1 MNNIVHIPKVKLI
14 SDQENPVT
22 LSSKEGEMYIN
33 SGQALCAY
41 PGLSGSAQIQFLDL
55 PQQDPAVSG
64 VLWHDENGFLKIS
77 LG

>member
-33 SGQALCAY
+33 SGQLYALT
-41 PGLSGSAQIQFLDL
+41 PDL
-55 PQQDPAVSG
+55 V
-64 VLWHDENGFLKIS
+64 VTHRYNF
-77 LG
+77 